1 MCTTH
6 ERQKKEGSE
15 KGGWKAKP
23 WQLAQISAAVAGTDK
38 CCCGWSFNPVLSSSK
53 QKEQALVHQQHGAA
67 RALKLKLFQSV
78 TFGHRA

>member
-1 MCTTH
+1 MSG
-6 ERQKKEGSE
+6 RRRKDQRKGVEG
-15 KGGWKAKP
+15 KAM
-23 WQLAQISAAVAGTDK
+23 AAGTDK